1 MSTQYATR
9 AVGAAH
15 ISSVLIE
22 RDKLYYSYLFDLDI
36 VQYIARVS
44 NGFA

>member
-15 ISSVLIE
+15 ILSGLIE
-22 RDKLYYSYLFDLDI
+22 CGLYFSCLFDLNIKYI
-36 VQYIARVS
+36 VRR
-44 NGFA
+44 